1 MFVTYDI
8 SKKIDYVI
16 MFLSDLTG
24 LLLLRIV
31 ALLMVSVC
39 SKVSHDKFEHTV
51 SSEIDSVFT
60 LELTEIVCLNILRDT
75 FERTLTI
82 SNNSQWL
89 LKERYLILSSQTSD
103 AKS

>member
-1 MFVTYDI
+1 MELTGQPSQVVIYDI

-39 SKVSHDKFEHTV
+39 SKVSHEIFEHTV
-51 SSEIDSVFT
+51 SV
-60 LELTEIVCLNILRDT
+60 
-75 FERTLTI
+75 
-82 SNNSQWL
+82 
-89 LKERYLILSSQTSD
+89 
-103 AKS
+103 